1 MTAIKCAFCLC
12 SIPFMQLAFWKP
24 SWICSICPICLLNHF
39 VLYSLGTFLLTT
51 LVPLGIIETIRMIS
65 NFHFAIKEGKCGFLT
80 FITGSYLAPQNC
92 KVIFDCK
99 SGTTTT
105 VSNVSTFTIKVF
117 FPIVFLLQCSRLLNP
132 SIRLFN

>member
-1 MTAIKCAFCLC
+1 MLYALYAIGFLEAKL
-12 SIPFMQLAFWKP
+12 Q
-24 SWICSICPICLLNHF
+24 CSICPICLLNLF

-105 VSNVSTFTIKVF
+105 VSNVSTFTIKVV
-117 FPIVFLLQCSRLLNP
+117 FPITEMFPLT
-132 SIRLFN
+132 